1 MSEDH
6 YILRAPG
13 RISHT
18 KGKSYT
24 SEMFAGRCG
33 FIDHASGYMS
43 IKNQVAIK
51 ATETLKEKL
60 TFEREAQSQG
70 VFIKRYQTYNVISNA
85 SEFLDEMLKNQQK
98 S

>member
-1 MSEDH
+1 
-6 YILRAPG
+6 
-13 RISHT
+13 
-18 KGKSYT
+18 
-24 SEMFAGRCG
+24 
-33 FIDHASGYMS
+33 MS